1 MIAIVYWTGTG
12 NTEQMAELV
21 KEGVVA
27 KGGEAEVMMVDA
39 FSAGDIDK
47 YDAFA
52 FGCPAMGDEELEDS
66 EFQPMWDDVKEKL
79 GDKKV
84 VLFGSYSW
92 NDGEWMEKWEAE
104 AKDLGL
110 NLVAKSL
117 PVYEAPEG
125 EDEDK
130 CRALG
135 EALV

>member
-1 MIAIVYWTGTG
+1 MIAIIYWSGTG

-21 KEGVVA
+21 KEGAIA
-27 KGGEAEVMMVDA
+27 KGGDA
-39 FSAGDIDK
+39 KLLIPSEFTADAVAD

-52 FGCPAMGDEELEDS
+52 FGCPAMGDEVLEEY
-66 EFQPMWDDVKEKL
+66 EFQPMWDDVKDKL

-92 NDGEWMEKWEAE
+92 NDGEWMENWETE
-104 AKDLGL
+104 AKELGL
-110 NLVAKSL
+110 NLVAKPL

-125 EDEDK
+125 DDADK